1 MQVSP
6 RVLRYPR
13 HRVSVALSALALC
26 VFALIP
32 GAARASAQPLADAQ
46 PSTALWPKFST
57 PKTLLVANTQGL
69 SSVDRLTVTTLQ
81 GIYNGSQQSSRLYLR
96 SGTQD
101 DFWLTQLPAGVQ
113 VQSIDPTP
121 SQSLVQTL
129 LARFRS
135 VVHGAVVT
143 NPSNPDTVNLA
154 TTMAGIDH
162 AVVIDPSQQAMADAL
177 GIKVIYSFDTSDFDG
192 VDPVKTYE
200 WGVSHLLAQ
209 TSTRMLDMVTGT
221 IPGGSRDYAVATRSF
236 VFSLTSDKADQK
248 ALLTQ
253 ILAHVSAN
261 TPILGYVP
269 DENPDVAYL
278 SSLGHFLNG
287 STNSNN
293 LTVWA
298 AMPSPNKLVQPSEAA
313 PIAVKANT
321 VYVAFLVSDG
331 DNLDY
336 MQGTM
341 AQQWQGPDLGAVPE
355 GWTDAPAAAQI
366 APTWLKYYYAHLPN
380 NSELVAGPSGIGY
393 ATQMTGSDL
402 SEFARLTGQ
411 MMRQQDLHSIDS
423 FERQDYLPQFAKDS
437 GVANIASQNPM
448 AEQQMGATVAMGQAS
463 GYVPTA
469 AGLFDSI
476 NQQSAT
482 IKPGKPLFLEPLVDA
497 WTLNATDVLHIA
509 QQLTLAG
516 QRSGIHYVF
525 TTPTELA
532 LTMKHYYAGQEVGL
546 PAANQQSMTGEQTLT
561 KPIIAPPFPSAPT
574 TVTGPNLVD
583 NPSGA
588 SGTTGWSVDKLPWIT
603 ANSSVSAT
611 TYQGQPA
618 LHWTTSD
625 NNGPDWVHYYP
636 LVTNGQTYKF
646 DVDAAGS
653 GQVFM
658 DVYAS
663 RDWETLPV
671 KLTSSFQ
678 HLTWT
683 VTIPSNAPGG
693 QTGGAPQ
700 LQLRSSGAG
709 PLSVYFTNASVAAVT
724 PAS

>member
-1 MQVSP
+1 MQVLP
-6 RVLRYPR
+6 RILRHPR
-13 HRVSVALSALALC
+13 HQVGVALVTLALC
-26 VFALIP
+26 VLALIP
-32 GAARASAQPLADAQ
+32 GAVRATAQPIADAQ
-46 PSTALWPKFST
+46 PSTTLWPKFST
-57 PKTLLVANTQGL
+57 PKTVLVADIQGL

-81 GIYNGSQQSSRLYLR
+81 GIYNDSQQSSRLYLT

-101 DFWLTQLPAGVQ
+101 DFWLTQLPAKMQ
-113 VQSIDPTP
+113 VESIEPAP

-135 VVHGAVVT
+135 VIHGAVIT
-143 NPSNPDTVNLA
+143 NPTNPDTVNLA
-154 TTMAGIDH
+154 STMAGIDH
-162 AVVIDPSQQAMADAL
+162 TIVIDPSQQAMAEAL
-177 GIKVIYSFDTSDFDG
+177 GINVVYSFDTPDFDG
-192 VDPVKTYE
+192 VNPVKTYQ

-209 TSTRMLDMVTGT
+209 TSTRMLDEVTGN

-236 VFSLTSDKADQK
+236 VFSLTQDKADQK

-253 ILAHVSAN
+253 ILAHVAPN

-287 STNSNN
+287 STNSTN

-298 AMPSPNKLVQPSEAA
+298 AMPSPDELVQPSEAA
-313 PIAVKANT
+313 PIAVNANT
-321 VYVAFLVSDG
+321 VYLAFLVSDG
-331 DNLDY
+331 DDFDY

-341 AQQWQGPDLGAVPE
+341 AQRWQSPDLGAVPE
-355 GWTDAPAAAQI
+355 GWTDAPATAQI
-366 APTWLKYYYAHLPN
+366 APTWLKYYYAHLPH

-393 ATQMTGSDL
+393 ATQMTDSDL
-402 SEFARLTGQ
+402 SKFGRLTGQ

-448 AEQQMGATVAMGQAS
+448 VEQQMGPTVAMGQAS

-476 NQQSAT
+476 SQQSAT
-482 IKPGKPLFLEPLVDA
+482 IKPGEPLFLEPLVDA

-516 QRSGIHYVF
+516 QKSGIHYVF

-532 LTMKHYYAGQEVGL
+532 LTMKRYFAAQDAGL
-546 PAANQQSMTGEQTLT
+546 PAANEQSMTGEQTLT
-561 KPIIAPPFPSAPT
+561 RPIIAPPFSSAPT
-574 TVTGPNLVD
+574 TVTGPNLID

-588 SGTTGWSVDKLPWIT
+588 SGTTGWSIDKLGWIT
-603 ANSSVSAT
+603 ANTSVSAT
-611 TYQGQPA
+611 TYQGEPA
-618 LHWTTSD
+618 LNWTTSD

-646 DVDAAGS
+646 DVDVAGS

-709 PLSVYFTNASVAAVT
+709 PLSVYFKNASVAAVL
-724 PAS
+724 PAG